1 MYNTSLIQSDE
12 LRCLQKTLII
22 LSRTENIHQLT
33 LSGLA
38 TVRIDLEIFFTV
50 NIHYFFLN
58 KRSTIF
64 FTDLYM

>member
-12 LRCLQKTLII
+12 LRCLQKALII

-50 NIHYFFLN
+50 NIHYFF
-58 KRSTIF
+58 
-64 FTDLYM
+64 